1 MKPGSRAWSVLMFAG
16 ALLWGGQSCA
26 AKAAADVDNAIIT
39 AESSLAEATKLD
51 SVWAIWDPAVP
62 AGEDAPSL
70 DEILA
75 VAKEK
80 QKAGELDEALRLAR
94 LVDFYA
100 QQGIAQA
107 RVNSAAGIP
116 AYK

>member
-1 MKPGSRAWSVLMFAG
+1 MTPSSRAWSVLVYVG
-16 ALLWGGQSCA
+16 ALLWGGQSFA
-26 AKAAADVDNAIIT
+26 ATAAADVDDAMTT

-51 SVWAIWDPAVP
+51 SVWAIWEPAVP
-62 AGEDAPSL
+62 ADEDAPSL

-80 QKAGELDEALRLAR
+80 QQAGELDEALRLAR

-107 RVNSAAGIP
+107 RTNATAGVRS
-116 AYK
+116 YQ